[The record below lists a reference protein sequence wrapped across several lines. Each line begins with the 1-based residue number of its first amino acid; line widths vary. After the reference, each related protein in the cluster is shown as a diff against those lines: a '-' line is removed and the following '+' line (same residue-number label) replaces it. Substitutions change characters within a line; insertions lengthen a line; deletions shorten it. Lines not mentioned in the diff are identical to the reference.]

1 MLELSLGEGEA
12 AAALSVLMLPGGDED
27 NVEYGED
34 DEDGNEED
42 DEEDDDLC
50 CDLKT
55 VCCRNA
61 AIGVSAMRKH
71 LTSPDK
77 FNISVLS
84 GERVR

>member
-12 AAALSVLMLPGGDED
+12 ALGSVFMFLGGDED
-27 NVEYGED
+27 NGEYGED
-34 DEDGNEED
+34 DEDGN
-42 DEEDDDLC
+42 EEDDDLC

-84 GERVR
+84 GESVR

>member
-1 MLELSLGEGEA
+1 
-12 AAALSVLMLPGGDED
+12 MLPGGDED
-27 NVEYGED
+27 DED
-34 DEDGNEED
+34 DNEKDND
-42 DEEDDDLC
+42 DEDDDLC

-61 AIGVSAMRKH
+61 AIGVSAIRKH

>member
-1 MLELSLGEGEA
+1 MLELSLGEEEA
-12 AAALSVLMLPGGDED
+12 ALGSVFMLLGGDED
-27 NVEYGED
+27 NGEYGED
-34 DEDGNEED
+34 DEDGN
-42 DEEDDDLC
+42 EEDDDLC

-61 AIGVSAMRKH
+61 AIGVSAIRKH

-84 GERVR
+84 GESVR

>member
-1 MLELSLGEGEA
+1 MLELSLGEEEA
-12 AAALSVLMLPGGDED
+12 ALRSVFMFLGGD
-27 NVEYGED
+27 EYGED
-34 DEDGNEED
+34 DEDGNEEND
-42 DEEDDDLC
+42 EEEDDDLC

-84 GERVR
+84 GESVR